1 MSCDVAFRF
10 PVGADY
16 GRPVFSLGLRLVLS
30 GVEGQ
35 SVPATPQAS
44 LASSWVRQ
52 TTTRF
57 TLRLCILWR
66 EMNVKELRWLFIA
79 AVIAL
84 FIIGS
89 VGEPTTLGISA
100 GWTNNRYTFA
110 GGTAPWALAFALVMI
125 GLYLLLMYSSHD
137 ALGLPLPGIVR
148 RFVAFWLDFIFAIMT
163 VGPILGILPMLTEWR
178 RTRVFQWS
186 FERTTESP
194 GDGIIATIGVL
205 LIFIALV
212 FYFALP
218 LARRRPSPGACI
230 LGYQIVPDEGT
241 TFKFRA
247 ALLRTLLGFIAA
259 CCWWLAPF
267 LSRDRKKGKFWLDMV
282 FETRAVR
289 LG

>member
-44 LASSWVRQ
+44 LARSWLCQ

-125 GLYLLLMYSSHD
+125 GLYLLLMYSSPA
-137 ALGLPLPGIVR
+137 ALGQPLPGLVR
-148 RFVAFWLDFIFAIMT
+148 RFVAFWLDFILAIMT
-163 VGPILGILPMLTEWR
+163 IGPILGILPMLTEWR
-178 RTRVFQWS
+178 RTRVFQWN
-186 FERTTESP
+186 FDRTTQSP
-194 GDGIIATIGVL
+194 GDGTIATIGVL
-205 LIFIALV
+205 LIFIALA

-218 LARRRPSPGACI
+218 LVRRRPSPGACI

-241 TFKFRA
+241 TFRFRA
-247 ALLRTLLGFIAA
+247 ALLRTLLGFIAVCA
-259 CCWWLAPF
+259 WWLSPF
-267 LSRDRKKGKFWLDMV
+267 LDRDRKKGQFWLDKV
-282 FETRAVR
+282 FRTRAVK
-289 LG
+289 LT